1 MTLLNISDLSK
12 SFGTITAVDKVSF
25 QAKKGEIICLLGHSG
40 CGKTTLLRLIAGIE
54 EPDEG
59 LILFNNSLMNNIA
72 TQKRNFGLMFQDLAL
87 FQHMNVFENI
97 AFGLRMQNLQKN
109 LMEKR
114 VHELLELVEMSGYAK
129 RKIHELSGGE
139 RQRIALARSLA
150 PNPSLLM
157 LDEPM
162 GSLDSGLRESLQSEV
177 KRILKN
183 VGVTSIYV
191 THDRN
196 EAFAMADK
204 LLFMHKGKIIQ
215 SGTPQQI
222 FESPAGEFVARSLG
236 FKNILIGTVKN
247 NNQLIEIISAIGP
260 IYSNNKETLKK
271 SIGDQVTFIIDETE
285 VEVVPH
291 NKNVPATS
299 NIISGEV
306 VEKIFRG
313 TNYSLKVDVKN
324 QIIFF
329 NIPINNDVKTIKPG
343 QTIHFTIQPS
353 SVKIID

>member
-1 MTLLNISDLSK
+1 MTLLNISNLSK
-12 SFGTITAVDKVSF
+12 SFGTITAVDRVSF

-40 CGKTTLLRLIAGIE
+40 CGKTTLLRLLAGIE

-59 LILFNNSLMNNIA
+59 LILFNNSLINNIA

-97 AFGLRMQNLQKN
+97 AFGLRMQNLQNN
-109 LMEKR
+109 LIQKR
-114 VHELLELVEMSGYAK
+114 VYELLELVEMSGYEK

-162 GSLDSGLRESLQSEV
+162 GSLDSGLRESLQSEL

-191 THDRN
+191 THDHN
-196 EAFAMADK
+196 EAFVMADK
-204 LLFMHKGKIIQ
+204 LLFMNKGKIIQ

-222 FESPAGEFVARSLG
+222 FESPASKFVARSLG
-236 FKNILIGTVKN
+236 FKNILTGTVKN
-247 NNQLIEIISAIGP
+247 NNRVIEITSPIGP
-260 IYSNNKETLKK
+260 VYANNQETLKK
-271 SIGDQVTFIIDETE
+271 SGDQVTFIIDETKITI
-285 VEVVPH
+285 VPN
-291 NKNVPATS
+291 NKNTPSTANT
-299 NIISGEV
+299 ISGEV

-313 TNYSLKVDVKN
+313 TNYSLKVNVKN
-324 QIIFF
+324 QIVFF
-329 NIPINNDVKTIKPG
+329 NIPVNNDVQTINPG
-343 QTIHFTIQPS
+343 QTMYFSIQPS